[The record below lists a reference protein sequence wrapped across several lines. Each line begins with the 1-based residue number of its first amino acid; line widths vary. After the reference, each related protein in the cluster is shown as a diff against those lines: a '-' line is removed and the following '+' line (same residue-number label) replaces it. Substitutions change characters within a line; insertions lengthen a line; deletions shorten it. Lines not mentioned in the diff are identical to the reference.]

1 MSQDNP
7 YLRSIVIVANI
18 IGFVYNVPQVVL
30 TVRTKSANDLSG
42 IFLIMRLFSAVLW
55 IIYTSIL
62 WSPDVFISWIITG
75 TSSGILFY
83 YKVRYSEKSIWDE
96 VMICKPEWR
105 LCKPEWRLCNR
116 KKNMVE
122 LKDTHIDSENNV

>member
-1 MSQDNP
+1 VGYLIKKSMAEDNP
-7 YLRSIVIVANI
+7 YLRSLVIVANI
-18 IGFVYNVPQVVL
+18 IGFVYNIPQVIL

-42 IFLIMRLFSAVLW
+42 IFLIMRLLSAVLW
-55 IIYTSIL
+55 IIYTTIL

-83 YKVRYSEKSIWDE
+83 YKVRYSEKGIMDE
-96 VMICKPEWR
+96 VQ
-105 LCKPEWRLCNR
+105 LCDK

-122 LKDTHIDSENNV
+122 LKDKEEELNNVV

>member
-1 MSQDNP
+1 MAEDNP
-7 YLRSIVIVANI
+7 YLRSLVIVANI
-18 IGFVYNVPQVVL
+18 IGFVYNIPQVIL

-42 IFLIMRLFSAVLW
+42 IFLIMRLLSAVLW
-55 IIYTSIL
+55 IIYTTIL

-83 YKVRYSEKSIWDE
+83 YKVRYSEKGIMDE
-96 VMICKPEWR
+96 VQ
-105 LCKPEWRLCNR
+105 LCDK

-122 LKDTHIDSENNV
+122 LKDKEEELNNVV

>member
-7 YLRSIVIVANI
+7 YLRSLVIVANI
-18 IGFVYNVPQVVL
+18 IGFVYNIPQVIL

-42 IFLIMRLFSAVLW
+42 IFLILRLTSAVMW
-55 IIYTSIL
+55 IIYTTIL

-83 YKVRYSEKSIWDE
+83 YKVRYSEKSILDE
-96 VMICKPEWR
+96 VR
-105 LCKPEWRLCNR
+105 LCDR

-122 LKDTHIDSENNV
+122 LKDNQEDQNNIV